1 MNTNMD
7 DVIIDMKQME
17 IYHNSDQNK
26 LNSTRSSE
34 KTILQRRPPT
44 PDISKLLRN
53 GQSLTHDVY
62 NEIAC
67 IILEQNKVPPNSE

>member
-1 MNTNMD
+1 MD

-17 IYHNSDQNK
+17 IYHNDDDQNK
-26 LNSTRSSE
+26 LNSTRYSE
-34 KTILQRRPPT
+34 KAILQRRPPT

-62 NEIAC
+62 NEIAST
-67 IILEQNKVPPNSE
+67 ILEQNKVPPNS